1 MKIFFKS
8 IFNFLFLGRKMYVS
22 TFCEKKK
29 KRLYVFRFHSQ
40 FLNRHEKSPE
50 SLCKFGEGRECYFM
64 PAVKIVFNKQY
75 ANSKKWEIELSV
87 MNSTHSVLLR
97 TERRSEKK
105 T

>member
-8 IFNFLFLGRKMYVS
+8 IFNFFFLGRKMYVS
-22 TFCEKKK
+22 TFSGKKK
-29 KRLYVFRFHSQ
+29 KDYVFRFHSQ

-64 PAVKIVFNKQY
+64 PAVEIVFNKQY

>member
-1 MKIFFKS
+1 
-8 IFNFLFLGRKMYVS
+8 
-22 TFCEKKK
+22 
-29 KRLYVFRFHSQ
+29 
-40 FLNRHEKSPE
+40 
-50 SLCKFGEGRECYFM
+50 M